1 MEFSNLDLLFG
12 GIVII
17 LMALS
22 FIGTI
27 CIVLDDTGKSRIRTK
42 REEEKKKDQDK

>member
-1 MEFSNLDLLFG
+1 MEFIDLDLLFG
-12 GIVII
+12 GMVII

-22 FIGTI
+22 FIG
-27 CIVLDDTGKSRIRTK
+27 IVYIAIDDTGKNRIRTK

>member
-1 MEFSNLDLLFG
+1 MEFTDLDLLFG

-22 FIGTI
+22 LIGI
-27 CIVLDDTGKSRIRTK
+27 IYIAIDDTKKSRIRTK
-42 REEEKKKDQDK
+42 REEENKKDQDK